1 MNPTIRHAGLVLAAV
16 ALACAG
22 ERVKKLSAA
31 SAEAQ
36 GKAAAAPAAAAAA
49 APAAAAAAAVDK
61 AQSDAAPAAAAVA
74 AAPASAAAAADK
86 LKADA
91 AAAAD
96 KLKADAVAAADK
108 LKADAAAA
116 AEKAKVD
123 SAAAAAAVLAA
134 QVKPAVLAL
143 PANNKAAVAIQ
154 LRFRTGAVD
163 DPPGK
168 AGITNLAARV
178 MVEGGAGPLD
188 TKALIGA
195 LFPIAA
201 DLDAR
206 VDEEQTT
213 FFAKVHRD
221 ALGTLVPI
229 LGDVLLKPR
238 WDAKEFDRIKESVV
252 NDLEKR
258 LRQGDDENLGK
269 AALASLM
276 YRGHA
281 YERLVLGHVSEV
293 KRITLEEAKA
303 HAARVFIS
311 SRLTIG
317 IAGGY
322 PAELPEQLV
331 KTLTA
336 LPPTGAPAV
345 AIGSSKTNGKPRFLL
360 VEKQG
365 ASTAISL
372 GQPWD
377 LNRTSPDWPAMS
389 VAHSAIGEHRQ
400 FNGRLMQRL
409 REWRGLNYGD
419 YAYIEHFVQDGFDPS
434 TAQTGLARHQQELT
448 VWLRPVQNENRLF
461 AVRAALYEL
470 QRSVSTEPFT
480 QPEVAQTKGFL
491 DGYLLLFDQTDTRKL
506 GYALDDAFY
515 GTSNYLSGLRKAL
528 DTVTPEA
535 VNAAWKKWVDPSKL
549 QIVLVGPDMAA
560 VKKALLANAPTP
572 IVYQDA
578 TVKRPQAQLD
588 ADAEIAR
595 LSFGPLTD
603 ADVEVVPV
611 EKLFE

>member
-1 MNPTIRHAGLVLAAV
+1 MLAAV

-22 ERVKKLSAA
+22 ERVKTLSDAA
-31 SAEAQ
+31 AEAQ
-36 GKAAAAPAAAAAA
+36 GKPA
-49 APAAAAAAAVDK
+49 V
-61 AQSDAAPAAAAVA
+61 VA
-74 AAPASAAAAADK
+74 AAPAMPPPAAADK

-91 AAAAD
+91 AVAADKAKAEAAAAAD
-96 KLKADAVAAADK
+96 KVKADVAAAAEK
-108 LKADAAAA
+108 VKADAAAA
-116 AEKAKVD
+116 A
-123 SAAAAAAVLAA
+123 AAITA
-134 QVKPAVLAL
+134 QVRPAVLAL

-201 DLDAR
+201 DLDVR

-238 WDAKEFDRIKESVV
+238 WDAKEFDRIKESVI
-252 NDLEKR
+252 NDVEKR
-258 LRQGDDENLGK
+258 LREGDDENLGK

-281 YERLVLGHVSEV
+281 YQRLIQGHVSEL
-293 KRITLEEAKA
+293 KKITLEEAKA
-303 HAARVFIS
+303 HATRVFTS
-311 SRLTIG
+311 GRLTIG
-317 IAGGY
+317 VAGGY
-322 PAELPEQLV
+322 PAGLPEQLA
-331 KTLTA
+331 TALTA
-336 LPPTGAPAV
+336 LPRTGAPAV
-345 AIGSSKTNGKPRFLL
+345 AVGQKAPGRPRFLL

-372 GQPWD
+372 GQPWE
-377 LNRTSPDWPAMS
+377 LSRTHPDWPAMS

-419 YAYIEHFVQDGFDPS
+419 YAYIEHFEQDGGDAS
-434 TAQTGLARHQQELT
+434 TAQTGRARHQQEFT

-470 QRSVSTEPFT
+470 QKSVSTEPFT
-480 QPEVAQTKGFL
+480 QTEVAQTKGFL
-491 DGYLLLFDQTDTRKL
+491 DGYLLLFDQTDARKL

-515 GTSNYLSGLRKAL
+515 GTSNYLTGLRKAL
-528 DTVTPEA
+528 DAVTPEA
-535 VNAAWKKWVDPSKL
+535 VNAAWRKWVDPSKL

-560 VKKALLANAPTP
+560 VKKTLLANAPSP

-578 TVKRPQAQLD
+578 TVKRPPAQLD
-588 ADAEIAR
+588 SDAEIAR
-595 LSFGPLTD
+595 LSFGPLTE
-603 ADVEVVPV
+603 ADIEMVPV
-611 EKLFE
+611 ERLFE

>member
-1 MNPTIRHAGLVLAAV
+1 MNPTIRHAGLLLAAV

-22 ERVKKLSAA
+22 ERVKTLSDAA
-31 SAEAQ
+31 AEAQ
-36 GKAAAAPAAAAAA
+36 GKPA
-49 APAAAAAAAVDK
+49 V
-61 AQSDAAPAAAAVA
+61 VA
-74 AAPASAAAAADK
+74 AAPAMPPPAAADK

-91 AAAAD
+91 AVAADKAKAEAAAAAD
-96 KLKADAVAAADK
+96 KVKADVAAAAEK
-108 LKADAAAA
+108 VKADAAAA
-116 AEKAKVD
+116 A
-123 SAAAAAAVLAA
+123 AAITA
-134 QVKPAVLAL
+134 QVRPAVLAL

-201 DLDAR
+201 DLDVR

-238 WDAKEFDRIKESVV
+238 WDAKEFDRIKESVI

-258 LRQGDDENLGK
+258 LREGDDENLGK

-281 YERLVLGHVSEV
+281 YQRLIQGHVSEL
-293 KRITLEEAKA
+293 KKITLEEAKA
-303 HAARVFIS
+303 HATRVFTS
-311 SRLTIG
+311 GRLTIG
-317 IAGGY
+317 VAGGY
-322 PAELPEQLV
+322 PAGLPEQLA
-331 KTLTA
+331 TALTA
-336 LPPTGAPAV
+336 LPRTGAPAV
-345 AIGSSKTNGKPRFLL
+345 AVGQKAPGRPRFLL

-372 GQPWD
+372 GQPWE
-377 LNRTSPDWPAMS
+377 LSRTHPDWPAMS

-419 YAYIEHFVQDGFDPS
+419 YAYIEHFEQDGGDAS
-434 TAQTGLARHQQELT
+434 TAQTGRARHQQEFT

-470 QRSVSTEPFT
+470 QKSVSTEPFT
-480 QPEVAQTKGFL
+480 QTEVAQTKGFL
-491 DGYLLLFDQTDTRKL
+491 DGYLLLFDQTDARKL

-515 GTSNYLSGLRKAL
+515 GTSNYLTGLRKAL
-528 DTVTPEA
+528 DAVTPEA
-535 VNAAWKKWVDPSKL
+535 VNAAWRKWVDPSKL

-560 VKKALLANAPTP
+560 VKKTLLANAPSP

-578 TVKRPQAQLD
+578 TVKRPPAQLD
-588 ADAEIAR
+588 SDAEIAR
-595 LSFGPLTD
+595 LSFGPLTE
-603 ADVEVVPV
+603 ADIEMVPV
-611 EKLFE
+611 ERLFE

>member
-1 MNPTIRHAGLVLAAV
+1 MNPTIRHAGLLLAAV

-22 ERVKKLSAA
+22 ERVKTLSDAA
-31 SAEAQ
+31 AEAQ
-36 GKAAAAPAAAAAA
+36 GKPA
-49 APAAAAAAAVDK
+49 V
-61 AQSDAAPAAAAVA
+61 VA
-74 AAPASAAAAADK
+74 AAPAMPPPAAADK

-91 AAAAD
+91 AVAADKAKAEAAAAAD
-96 KLKADAVAAADK
+96 KVKADVAAAAEK
-108 LKADAAAA
+108 VKADAAAA
-116 AEKAKVD
+116 A
-123 SAAAAAAVLAA
+123 AAITA
-134 QVKPAVLAL
+134 QVRPAVLAL

-201 DLDAR
+201 DLDVR

-238 WDAKEFDRIKESVV
+238 WDAKEFDRIKESVI

-281 YERLVLGHVSEV
+281 YQRLIQGHVSEL
-293 KRITLEEAKA
+293 KKITLEEAKA
-303 HAARVFIS
+303 HATRVFTS
-311 SRLTIG
+311 GRLTIG
-317 IAGGY
+317 VAGGY
-322 PAELPEQLV
+322 PAGLPEQLA
-331 KTLTA
+331 TALTA
-336 LPPTGAPAV
+336 LPRTGAPAV
-345 AIGSSKTNGKPRFLL
+345 AVGQKAPGRPRFLL

-372 GQPWD
+372 GQPWE
-377 LNRTSPDWPAMS
+377 LSRTHPDWPAMS

-419 YAYIEHFVQDGFDPS
+419 YAYIEHFEQDGGDAS
-434 TAQTGLARHQQELT
+434 TAQTGRARHQQEFT

-470 QRSVSTEPFT
+470 QKSVSTEPFT
-480 QPEVAQTKGFL
+480 QTEVAQTKGFL
-491 DGYLLLFDQTDTRKL
+491 DGYLLLFDQTDARKL

-515 GTSNYLSGLRKAL
+515 GTSNYLTGLRKAL
-528 DTVTPEA
+528 DAVTPEA
-535 VNAAWKKWVDPSKL
+535 VNAAWRKWVDPSKL

-560 VKKALLANAPTP
+560 VKKTLLANAPSP

-578 TVKRPQAQLD
+578 TVKRPPAQLD
-588 ADAEIAR
+588 SDAEIAR
-595 LSFGPLTD
+595 LSFGPLTE
-603 ADVEVVPV
+603 ADIEMVPV
-611 EKLFE
+611 ERLFE